1 MAHEGSPLG
10 GSWGRKS
17 SPWWFLDWL
26 AFSYYIITNGFM
38 IIMMSQKDIALV
50 KEHEVYKYF
59 TEVLDFPEDMAV
71 ELTFDVLVTS

>member
-1 MAHEGSPLG
+1 
-10 GSWGRKS
+10 
-17 SPWWFLDWL
+17 
-26 AFSYYIITNGFM
+26 M